1 LNRLLLVLV
10 LLVLGAGGY
19 FLYRQL
25 FPPHEQ
31 RIRQTLRHAAGT
43 VSFRPETGNLARLAA
58 INRLTTFFTPDVE
71 ILVDMPGAASRR
83 LVGRDEVRQV
93 AAGTRSAVQSLEV
106 RLRDIAV
113 ELESGKELARVHVVV
128 DVRVDGDGDPW
139 IAEFKLVMVSTEGD
153 WLIHRIEPVRGLQ
166 M

>member
-1 LNRLLLVLV
+1 MNRLLLILVLV
-10 LLVLGAGGY
+10 VLGAGGY
-19 FLYRQL
+19 YLYRQL

-31 RIRQTLRHAAGT
+31 RIRQTLRHAAST
-43 VSFRPETGNLARLAA
+43 VSFGPETGNLARLAA

-93 AAGTRSAVQSLEV
+93 AAGTRAAVQSLEV
-106 RLRDIAV
+106 RLREIAV
-113 ELESGKELARVHVVV
+113 ELEAGGELARVHVVV
-128 DVRVDGDGDPW
+128 DVRVDGSGDPW
-139 IAEFKLVMVSTEGD
+139 IAEFKLVMVHMEGD